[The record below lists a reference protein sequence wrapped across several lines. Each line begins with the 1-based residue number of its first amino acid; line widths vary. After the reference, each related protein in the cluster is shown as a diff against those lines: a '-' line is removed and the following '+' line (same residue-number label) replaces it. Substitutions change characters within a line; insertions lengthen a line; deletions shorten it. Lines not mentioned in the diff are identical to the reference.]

1 MNIDQDFVILL
12 LLQSHS
18 SVGRSCDYR
27 LSFSHII
34 CVGLYLTDVTFC
46 REGNPNFRASP
57 TNSSKKLLNFNKY
70 HKLARI
76 VQGWCLG
83 IVKGLLS
90 ECVA

>member
-1 MNIDQDFVILL
+1 M
-12 LLQSHS
+12 
-18 SVGRSCDYR
+18 YR
-27 LSFSHII
+27 LSCSHNF

-90 ECVA
+90 ECVAQTCRGFKCRIISKSFPKSRHI